1 MQKVFI
7 HQRAQNIMTEE
18 NIQEVFELYKKYE
31 DVIEKV
37 KVVNLDEIR
46 QKDYSLSVSN
56 YIEKKP
62 EEAIDVE
69 KVKKEYFE
77 AVKEVQENEEKM
89 KKLLIEGG
97 FING

>member
-1 MQKVFI
+1 M
-7 HQRAQNIMTEE
+7 RAQNIMTEE

-56 YIEKKP
+56 YIEKNP

-77 AVKEVQENEEKM
+77 AVKEVQENEDKM
-89 KKLLIEGG
+89 KKLFIEGG

>member
-1 MQKVFI
+1 M
-7 HQRAQNIMTEE
+7 RAQNIMTEE
-18 NIQEVFELYKKYE
+18 NIQKVFELYKKYE

-77 AVKEVQENEEKM
+77 AVKEVQENEDKM

>member
-1 MQKVFI
+1 
-7 HQRAQNIMTEE
+7 MTEE

-37 KVVNLDEIR
+37 KVVNLDETR

-62 EEAIDVE
+62 EETIDVE

>member
-1 MQKVFI
+1 M
-7 HQRAQNIMTEE
+7 RAQNIMTEE

>member
-1 MQKVFI
+1 
-7 HQRAQNIMTEE
+7 MTEE
-18 NIQEVFELYKKYE
+18 NIQEVFELFKKYE

-77 AVKEVQENEEKM
+77 AIKEVQENEDKM

>member
-1 MQKVFI
+1 
-7 HQRAQNIMTEE
+7 MTEE